1 MVTDITK
8 DQAGGE
14 KKGQMASDLP
24 KNFNLE
30 LYSSKENQCS
40 HMALTTEF
48 S

>member
-8 DQAGGE
+8 DQAGGG
-14 KKGQMASDLP
+14 KKRPSDLP
-24 KNFNLE
+24 KNFNIE